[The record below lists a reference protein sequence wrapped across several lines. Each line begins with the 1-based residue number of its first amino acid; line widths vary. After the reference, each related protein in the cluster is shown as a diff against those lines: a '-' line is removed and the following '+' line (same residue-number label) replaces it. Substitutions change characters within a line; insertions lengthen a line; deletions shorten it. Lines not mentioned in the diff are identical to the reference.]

1 MRRAAQRNYSDFVG
15 VPPARRVGGKAPPAR
30 LRDKGTTDMRPVSEL
45 KADEETESDCYN
57 TQNPQSKDDCLKREV
72 AEGDE
77 YCCLFEIETHK
88 KKTEKRCSGLT
99 EFQYNHIK
107 LYVKEKMDELLYR
120 NFHIHC
126 NSLKLT
132 NSLLNTLITLIQIA
146 NASVSTQPE

>member
-1 MRRAAQRNYSDFVG
+1 MKFIFLICVIIFASFRYIMNGD
-15 VPPARRVGGKAPPAR
+15 
-30 LRDKGTTDMRPVSEL
+30 PVSEL

-132 NSLLNTLITLIQIA
+132 NSLLIVFIFLSILFFN
-146 NASVSTQPE
+146 